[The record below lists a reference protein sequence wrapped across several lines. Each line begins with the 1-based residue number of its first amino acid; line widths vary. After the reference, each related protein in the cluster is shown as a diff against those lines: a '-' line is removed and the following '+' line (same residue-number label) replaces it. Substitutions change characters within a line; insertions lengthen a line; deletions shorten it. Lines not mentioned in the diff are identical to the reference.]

1 MIKQRFGTYTMLLM
15 LISLI
20 ITGNLFAQRQGPP
33 KLPDSEQIVKMVDE
47 LAEALTLTKEQKSAI
62 TDLYMA
68 HFEDAKELMEENK
81 GDRESQREAMEDLKK
96 DFDNRVKELLNDDQI
111 AKYEAYMK
119 DKKPDRQQRPGRR

>member
-1 MIKQRFGTYTMLLM
+1 MIKQRSGTYTMLLM

-47 LAEALTLTKEQKSAI
+47 LAEALTLTNEQKSAI

-119 DKKPDRQQRPGRR
+119 DKKPDRPQRPGRR

>member
-119 DKKPDRQQRPGRR
+119 DRKPDRQQRPGRR

>member
-47 LAEALTLTKEQKSAI
+47 LAEALTLTNEQNSAI

-119 DKKPDRQQRPGRR
+119 DRKPDRQQRPGRR